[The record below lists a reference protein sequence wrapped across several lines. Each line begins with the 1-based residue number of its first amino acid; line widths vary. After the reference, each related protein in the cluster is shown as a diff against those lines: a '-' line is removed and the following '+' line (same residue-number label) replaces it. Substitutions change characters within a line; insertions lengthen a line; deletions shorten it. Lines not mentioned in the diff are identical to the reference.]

1 VTRVS
6 QQESIHGEP
15 DCTTDVE
22 LALRA
27 DPTHLPIVRSMAAT
41 IAIREDFDM
50 DAVEDIKLAVD
61 EACSTL
67 ILRAR
72 PGDKLRCRFQVA
84 GGVLSLLATA
94 ATDGDQP
101 LDQRSFGWRVLAT
114 LTDDV
119 HTWITS
125 DASEGH
131 RVHIEMTKAR
141 GTAVAG

>member
-1 VTRVS
+1 MS
-6 QQESIHGEP
+6 QQEPIQGEQ

-72 PGDKLRCRFQVA
+72 RDARLDCRFEVA
-84 GGVLSLLATA
+84 SGVLRLLATA
-94 ATDGDQP
+94 PTDGDQP

-114 LTDDV
+114 LTDSV
-119 HTWITS
+119 HTWITP
-125 DASEGH
+125 DGPGTH